1 MMYVKGA
8 LALLQAS
15 GLVTKLIVAASIA
28 AAALVAYGVWHHK
41 VYRAGYDRALADI
54 AAEDKRAIERASEG
68 REIWLQCRKRGG
80 RWIQS
85 EGRCAS

>member
-1 MMYVKGA
+1 MMYLKAG

-15 GLVTKLIVAASIA
+15 GLVTKLIVAGGLLLA
-28 AAALVAYGVWHHK
+28 AAAAYGVWHHK
-41 VYRAGYDRALADI
+41 VYQSGYARAIADI
-54 AAEDKRAIERASEG
+54 AAEDKRAIGAATEMRNTW
-68 REIWLQCRKRGG
+68 RECRDRGG

>member
-1 MMYVKGA
+1 MMYLKGA

-15 GLVTKLIVAASIA
+15 GLLTKLVVAGSIA
-28 AAALVAYGVWHHK
+28 AAVLVAYGVWHHK

-54 AAEDKRAIERASEG
+54 AAEDKRAIGSALKQ
-68 REIWLQCRKRGG
+68 REIWLACRARGG
-80 RWIQS
+80 RWVQS

>member
-1 MMYVKGA
+1 MMYLKAG

-15 GLVTKLIVAASIA
+15 GLVTKLILAGSLLLTA
-28 AAALVAYGVWHHK
+28 AAAYGVWHHR
-41 VYRAGYDRALADI
+41 VYASGYARALADI
-54 AAEDKRAIERASEG
+54 AAEDQRAIGRATDLRNTW
-68 REIWLQCRKRGG
+68 RECRDRGG